1 MKMCALETALRYE
14 SYYAFTSKK
23 KYLVLKAQ
31 TIEHIAAVYQKYW
44 FSSWK
49 KLEVH

>member
-1 MKMCALETALRYE
+1 MKMCALETALQKE
-14 SYYAFTSKK
+14 LCFHLKK

>member
-1 MKMCALETALRYE
+1 MKMCALETALRALRYML
-14 SYYAFTSKK
+14 SPQKK